1 MKNQAN
7 CLAEIAMIFIY
18 IYIYICMYL
27 LVRLMFHLAS
37 TNALWRLNT
46 AMENGSFIDDK

>member
-18 IYIYICMYL
+18 IYMYL